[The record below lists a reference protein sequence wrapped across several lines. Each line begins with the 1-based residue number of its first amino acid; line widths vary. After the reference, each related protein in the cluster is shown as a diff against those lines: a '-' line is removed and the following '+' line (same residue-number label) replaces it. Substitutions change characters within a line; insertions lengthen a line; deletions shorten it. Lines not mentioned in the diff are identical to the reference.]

1 MGRFR
6 GCLGLVTASE
16 QVSFEDGDFGAFG
29 GSDLVYAAG
38 DYLMLT
44 SYPSGSD
51 HAG

>member
-1 MGRFR
+1 MGGFR

-29 GSDLVYAAG
+29 GSDLVDAAG
-38 DYLMLT
+38 DNLLLT
-44 SYPSGSD
+44 SYSPGSH